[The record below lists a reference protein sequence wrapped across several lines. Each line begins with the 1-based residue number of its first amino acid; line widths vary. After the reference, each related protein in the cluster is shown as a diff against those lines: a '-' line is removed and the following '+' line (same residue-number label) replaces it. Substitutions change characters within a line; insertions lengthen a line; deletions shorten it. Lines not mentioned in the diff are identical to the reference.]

1 MAFALVGSPE
11 FVAAG
16 LFQGSANLPTINL
29 GAGES
34 VIIACMTNFNVGVSS
49 IDDGGSNS
57 LTAVATGTQNNN
69 RTLSFWLLQSA
80 VANSSCTFTINYSGV
95 QANSF
100 AYLQRCTGL
109 DASAFDDWAEG
120 NVATNVTVSTNLRTL
135 TTTNANDILFSLAA
149 DEDPGDAGLSPPSG
163 FTHIISDNGVGGGGT
178 PVGSFGY
185 QQVTSIQSGVTISA
199 TGTEAAY
206 SKRILVIALKEAAP
220 SGVTVTP
227 NTGVSTSL
235 GFAPS
240 VSVSNNIN
248 IATGLG
254 SSVSNGFAPSVSVS
268 NNIRI
273 ETNVGSSNSL
283 GFAPSIIR
291 PILVSTSLGQSQS
304 QGFAPNV
311 STSNTIAINTG
322 VNVSQGY
329 APLVSVSNNV
339 SISTNL
345 GQSNSLGF
353 APIVSVS
360 QNILIQTGVCLS
372 VSRGFAP
379 IVTGTRVDSVIQP
392 NSNGASLIIANPA
405 LNNSV
410 ITRNSNNGSVIEP

>member
-1 MAFALVGSPE
+1 MALVQSIASSPFSGSGSLTLTNTAGNTLV
-11 FVAAG
+11 FYYMGTIGAFSNTVADTNTNPNWRLG
-16 LFQGSANLPTINL
+16 FKSNQGFGNDIEIWYCEN
-29 GAGES
+29 
-34 VIIACMTNFNVGVSS
+34 IA
-49 IDDGGSNS
+49 GGSNTVNGSGIGSNVNCYLEEWSAVKTSADPILDANGTNGSSSPLQVS
-57 LTAVATGTQNNN
+57 LNPSVAALILAGWYNGPTDDYTGLTSGLTLGYHETVGNYMAVASNPSASSGAQN
-69 RTLSFWLLQSA
+69 
-80 VANSSCTFTINYSGV
+80 V
-95 QANSF
+95 
-100 AYLQRCTGL
+100 
-109 DASAFDDWAEG
+109 
-120 NVATNVTVSTNLRTL
+120 
-135 TTTNANDILFSLAA
+135 
-149 DEDPGDAGLSPPSG
+149 G
-163 FTHIISDNGVGGGGT
+163 FTTGGD
-178 PVGSFGY
+178 GSN
-185 QQVTSIQSGVTISA
+185 VM
-199 TGTEAAY
+199 AA
-206 SKRILVIALKEAAP
+206 IALELAP

-291 PILVSTSLGQSQS
+291 PILVRTSLGQSQS

-379 IVTGTRVDSVIQP
+379 IVTGTRVDSVIQQ
-392 NSNGASLIIANPA
+392 NSNGTSIIKANPA
-405 LNNSV
+405 LNSSV